1 MKIRRGITENYI
13 HGKWN
18 GGKLPFGYRFDS
30 EERVVID
37 DGEAAIVA
45 EIFRLYAET
54 PMTTNQI
61 MVHLREK
68 DVVNRDGKP
77 FTHGTL
83 SSMLLS
89 RKYIG
94 EHGSEGHLNTTLFPP
109 IVDGDR
115 FDKVQTK
122 IKMNTPG
129 SGRFKAK
136 DLYLL
141 SGKIFCG
148 SCGSRMN
155 GESGTAR
162 NGETKHYYKC
172 AAAKRAGCGHGH
184 ATIKK
189 EFVEQQVIF
198 AVMQFLDDD
207 LSLQQLASKVYAL
220 SRWPT
225 QY

>member
-1 MKIRRGITENYI
+1 
-13 HGKWN
+13 
-18 GGKLPFGYRFDS
+18 
-30 EERVVID
+30 
-37 DGEAAIVA
+37 
-45 EIFRLYAET
+45 
-54 PMTTNQI
+54 MTTNQI